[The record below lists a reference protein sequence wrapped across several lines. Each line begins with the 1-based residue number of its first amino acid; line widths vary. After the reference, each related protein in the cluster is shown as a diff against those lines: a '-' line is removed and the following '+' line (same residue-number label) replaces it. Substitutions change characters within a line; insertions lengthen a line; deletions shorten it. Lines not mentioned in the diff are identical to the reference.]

1 MNEDDND
8 NDCDYNVS
16 DDDDHDDNVADDDRM
31 VLTMMMIIRT
41 ITF

>member
-1 MNEDDND
+1 MNEDND
-8 NDCDYNVS
+8 NDYNVS